1 MPSVVA
7 IRRCALCKIWHGRVR
22 LGAVALGALALTALA
37 GGTVACRGPSRLA
50 QELAELEGAPA
61 PPATIIL
68 ISIDTLRAD
77 HLGVYGYPLPTSPEL
92 DELARDAVVFEDC
105 RAQSSATLTSHASL
119 MTSRLPRHHGA
130 SYDRSLA
137 LASGLSTLAA
147 VLRSAGY
154 RTAAVTGGG
163 QLDPMFGLGH
173 GFERYVVA
181 NSKKLARAL
190 PRALRWLRRNDRDPV
205 FLFLHTYEVHHPYQA
220 PKLLPLF
227 ETDYQGT
234 LPATTSVELLEEI
247 NRGERTLDAADLAH
261 IIHTYDASIRSM
273 DRALG
278 MLFDRL
284 RNMGRYDDA
293 LIVVTSDHGEEFGEH
308 GMVGWHSHTLHRE
321 LLRVPLLLKLPRSLG
336 GGARIETPVRSI
348 DIAPTILAAVGIDP
362 PSSFAGL
369 NLLEKP
375 ERIEQQPAVSEL
387 DTAADVSSVSLGQW
401 KLYDGDL
408 YDLEADP
415 WEQSPLEGHS
425 TRRHEL
431 EELAAELLNEFAAR
445 IGAPAELTD
454 ETLEQ
459 LEALGYVADD

>member
-1 MPSVVA
+1 MGA
-7 IRRCALCKIWHGRVR
+7 IRRCVLCKLRRGRVR
-22 LGAVALGALALTALA
+22 LGAVALGALALTASA

-77 HLGVYGYPLPTSPEL
+77 HLGAYGYPLPTSPEL

-137 LASGLSTLAA
+137 LASGIPTLAT

-163 QLDPMFGLGH
+163 QLDPVFGLGQ
-173 GFERYVVA
+173 GFDRYVVA

-227 ETDYQGT
+227 ETDYRGT

-261 IIHTYDASIRSM
+261 IIHTYDAGIRSM

-321 LLRVPLLLKLPRSLG
+321 LLRVPLLLKLPQSVG
-336 GGARIETPVRSI
+336 GGARIGTPVRSI
-348 DIAPTILAAVGIDP
+348 DIAPTILAAVGIEP
-362 PSSFAGL
+362 PSSFAGV
-369 NLLEKP
+369 NLLEEP

-387 DTAADVSSVSLGQW
+387 DTAADVSSVSLGRW

-408 YDLEADP
+408 YDLDADP
-415 WEQSPLEGHS
+415 WEQRPLEGHS
-425 TRRHEL
+425 TRRQEL
-431 EELAAELLNEFAAR
+431 EEVAAELLNEFAVR

-459 LEALGYVADD
+459 LDALGYVADD